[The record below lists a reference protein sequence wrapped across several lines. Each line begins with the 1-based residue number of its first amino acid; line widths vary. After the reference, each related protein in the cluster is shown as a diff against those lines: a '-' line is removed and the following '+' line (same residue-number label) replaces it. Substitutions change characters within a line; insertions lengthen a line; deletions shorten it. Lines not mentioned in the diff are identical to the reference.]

1 MVEIGKYNELE
12 VLKKVDFGIYLQ
24 AGELEI
30 LMPLKYVPEG
40 TEPGDIIKCFI
51 YRDSED
57 RLIATTLTPFAIV
70 DEYAYLQVKDVNS
83 LGAFLDWGLEKD
95 LLVPF
100 REQLQTMEVG
110 RKYIVRVFLDET
122 SQRIAASAKINKFIQ
137 KKDIYLE
144 ENDKVDLL
152 ISGVT
157 DMGFNAIINNRYM
170 GLLYNNEVFENLRTG
185 DRTKGYVKKIRE
197 DYKIDVSLQK
207 SGYEHV
213 SDVKTDVL
221 NVLSQ
226 NDGFLE
232 LGDKSSPEEIYRKLK
247 MSKKAYK
254 KVIGSLF
261 KERLI
266 EITDKGIKLVDKN

>member
-1 MVEIGKYNELE
+1 MVEIGKYNELK
-12 VLKKVDFGIYLQ
+12 VLKKVDFGIYLE
-24 AGELEI
+24 AGEHEI

-40 TEPGDIIKCFI
+40 TEPGDIITAFI

-57 RLIATTLTPFAIV
+57 RLIATTLKPYAIV
-70 DEYAYLQVKDVNS
+70 DEFAYLQVKDVNS

-100 REQLQTMEVG
+100 REQLQTMEAG
-110 RKYIVRVFLDET
+110 RKYVVRIYLDQP

-137 KKDIYLE
+137 NKDIYLE

-152 ISGVT
+152 ISGLT
-157 DMGFNAIINNRYM
+157 DLGFNAIINNRYL
-170 GLLYNNEVFENLRTG
+170 GLLYNNEIFDTLRVG
-185 DRTKGYVKKIRE
+185 DKTTGYVKKIRE
-197 DYKIDVSLQK
+197 DNKIDITLQK

-221 NVLSQ
+221 NILHK
-226 NDGFLE
+226 NNGFLA
-232 LGDKSSPEEIYRKLK
+232 LGDKSSPEEIYRILK

-266 EITDKGIKLVDKN
+266 DITDKGIKLVEK